1 MKKTIIAIGVVAGL
15 GLGFTVIA
23 ANDNKATEAVAN
35 ATPRPTVTVTSVAP
49 AKPAPTVT
57 VTRTAS
63 VAQVPQSCLDALDN
77 ADTGFTYA
85 GQIMNAAAQLDSVTM
100 NAYTEK
106 LNQLAPTYNANK
118 AACRTAGGDR

>member
-35 ATPRPTVTVTSVAP
+35 ATPR
-49 AKPAPTVT
+49 PTVT

-100 NAYTEK
+100 NAITEK

-118 AACRTAGGDR
+118 AACRQAGGQ